1 MKKML
6 FPSLRSRGAGL
17 GLALAATLAAGAAQ
31 TQTSPQG
38 DAGAFYAEI
47 GYTGLTYKDPD
58 VKTHPADVRLIGGY
72 ELHPNMAV
80 EFIGLL
86 SAKESKVTAD
96 GSLIK
101 LKVDSVWG
109 LFLKPKVAVSP
120 EVELF
125 GRLGYARTKVKLA
138 ADQGTISD
146 SANSFAYGVG
156 AAYAI
161 NKRVSINL
169 DYMSYY
175 NRDNIRIQGPTL
187 GLGIKF

>member
-17 GLALAATLAAGAAQ
+17 GLALAATLAAGAVQA
-31 TQTSPQG
+31 QTSPQG

-47 GYTGLTYKDPD
+47 GYTGLTYKNPN

-72 ELHPNMAV
+72 EAHPNMAV

-86 SAKESKVTAD
+86 SARESTVTGD
-96 GSLIK
+96 SGPIK

-125 GRLGYARTKVKLA
+125 GRLGYARTKIKLS
-138 ADQGTISD
+138 ADQGTVSD
-146 SANSFAYGVG
+146 SGDSFAYGVG

-161 NKRVSINL
+161 NKRVSLNL

-175 NRDNIRIQGPTL
+175 DRDHVRVQGPTL